1 MTQDL
6 EFLKQVLS
14 VPTKSRQE
22 GLMVEFLTNYLKEK
36 NYDFYLDAM
45 SNIYVTKKT
54 SDDVEY
60 FPCVVSHTDT
70 VHSLDTIN
78 VVQEYLPNTQGEIK
92 LALKAYNNMDEPTG
106 IGGDDK
112 CGVFACLSL
121 LEMVPNLKVAFFVS
135 EEIGCVGSLQAD
147 KSFFENVGYAI
158 QFDAPE
164 NWMVTQF
171 CYGQTLFDDE
181 GDFYQTCEPHLKEFM
196 PNFVLQSHPYTDVY
210 SLRKRFDFSCIN
222 FSCGYYNYHTRNEYV
237 VVEDLYNS
245 ILLGQKLIESLGNSL
260 YPQERINIYKNL
272 FFEL

>member
-70 VHSLDTIN
+70 VHKLDTIN

-121 LEMVPNLKVAFFVS
+121 LEILPNLKVAFFVS
-135 EEIGCVGSLQAD
+135 EEIGCVGSLKAD
-147 KSFFENVGYAI
+147 KAFFN
-158 QFDAPE
+158 
-164 NWMVTQF
+164 
-171 CYGQTLFDDE
+171 
-181 GDFYQTCEPHLKEFM
+181 
-196 PNFVLQSHPYTDVY
+196 
-210 SLRKRFDFSCIN
+210 
-222 FSCGYYNYHTRNEYV
+222 
-237 VVEDLYNS
+237 NS
-245 ILLGQKLIESLGNSL
+245 I
-260 YPQERINIYKNL
+260 
-272 FFEL
+272 

>member
-36 NYDFYLDAM
+36 NYDFYVDGM
-45 SNIYVTKKT
+45 SNIYVTKQT
-54 SDDVEY
+54 SESVEF

-70 VHSLDTIN
+70 VHKLDTIN
-78 VVQEYLPNTQGEIK
+78 VVQEYLPNAQGEIK

-112 CGVFACLSL
+112 CGIFACLSL

-135 EEIGCVGSLQAD
+135 EEIGCVGSLQSD
-147 KSFFENVGYAI
+147 KSFFENVGYGI

-164 NWMVTQF
+164 NWMVTQY
-171 CYGQTLFDDE
+171 CYGQTLFE
-181 GDFYQTCEPHLKEFM
+181 QSTEFFEKCQPHLLEYMPHFM
-196 PNFVLQSHPYTDVY
+196 CQSHPYTDVY
-210 SLRKRFDFSCIN
+210 SLRKMFDFNCIN
-222 FSCGYYNYHTRNEYV
+222 FSCGYYDYHTRNEYV

-245 ILLGQKLIESLGNSL
+245 ILLGQKLIETLGEKF
-260 YPQERINIYKNL
+260 YHQERRNIYKNL
-272 FFEL
+272 FQEL

>member
-45 SNIYVTKKT
+45 SNIYITKKT

-70 VHSLDTIN
+70 VHKLDTIN
-78 VVQEYLPNTQGEIK
+78 VVQEYLPNSQGEIK
-92 LALKAYNNMDEPTG
+92 LSLKAYNNMDEPTG

-121 LEMVPNLKVAFFVS
+121 LEILPNLKVAFFVS
-135 EEIGCVGSLQAD
+135 EEIGCVGSLKAD
-147 KSFFENVGYAI
+147 KTFFDNVGYAI

-181 GDFYQTCEPHLKEFM
+181 GEFFQKCEPHFKEYM
-196 PNFVLQSHPYTDVY
+196 PNFVLESHPYTDVY
-210 SLRKRFDFSCIN
+210 SLRKLFDFSCIN
-222 FSCGYYNYHTRNEYV
+222 FSCGYYQYHTQNEYV

-245 ILLGQKLIESLGNSL
+245 ILLGQKLIESLGNNL
-260 YPQERINIYKNL
+260 YPQERINIHRGLY
-272 FFEL
+272 FEL

>member
-181 GDFYQTCEPHLKEFM
+181 GDFYQKCEPHLKEYM

-245 ILLGQKLIESLGNSL
+245 ILLGQKMIESLGNTL

>member
-70 VHSLDTIN
+70 VHKLDTIN

-121 LEMVPNLKVAFFVS
+121 LELVPNLKVAFFVS

-181 GDFYQTCEPHLKEFM
+181 GDFYQKCESHLKEYM

-245 ILLGQKLIESLGNSL
+245 ILLGQKMIESLGNTL

>member
-70 VHSLDTIN
+70 VHKLDTIN
-78 VVQEYLPNTQGEIK
+78 VVQEYLPNYQGEIK
-92 LALKAYNNMDEPTG
+92 LSLKAYNNMDEPTG

-121 LEMVPNLKVAFFVS
+121 LEILPNLKVAFFVS
-135 EEIGCVGSLQAD
+135 EEIGCVGSLKAD
-147 KSFFENVGYAI
+147 KTFFDNVGYAI

-164 NWMVTQF
+164 NWMVTQY
-171 CYGQTLFDDE
+171 CYGQKLFDE
-181 GDFYQTCEPHLKEFM
+181 QSEFFIKCEPNFKEMM
-196 PNFVLQSHPYTDVY
+196 PNFVLESHPYTDVY
-210 SLRKRFDFSCIN
+210 SLRKLFDFSCIN
-222 FSCGYYNYHTRNEYV
+222 FSCGYYQYHTRNEYV

-245 ILLGQKLIESLGNSL
+245 ILLGQKLIESLGNNL
-260 YPQERINIYKNL
+260 YPQERINIYRGL
-272 FFEL
+272 YFEL